1 MSAGVWLFSLG
12 LEGVLAALT
21 VRAAA
26 TSPLVMESDKS
37 LGVEVGEDSTAERFP
52 SSEASDAAG
61 LEPARLVS
69 MPLGETD
76 GEAAFSEG
84 AFLD

>member
-1 MSAGVWLFSLG
+1 M
-12 LEGVLAALT
+12 
-21 VRAAA
+21 
-26 TSPLVMESDKS
+26 VMESDKS
-37 LGVEVGEDSTAERFP
+37 VGVEEGEDSTAEFFP
-52 SSEASDAAG
+52 WSEASDAAG

-76 GEAAFSEG
+76 GEAEFSEG